1 MQVEKM
7 LNNLKGRDLTLVI
20 ARPDPVPKTEQERK
34 RAILTLQMELKKASQ
49 KKINTS
55 MFERGQNPF
64 PDALTS
70 VNDLLNT
77 LGPMPLG
84 LSLIHI

>member
-34 RAILTLQMELKKASQ
+34 RAILTLQMELKKASR
-49 KKINTS
+49 KFLSFIW
-55 MFERGQNPF
+55 FY
-64 PDALTS
+64 
-70 VNDLLNT
+70 V
-77 LGPMPLG
+77 
-84 LSLIHI
+84 LSLSH